1 MAGDRKVRKMVWMV
15 AGMVVFFVLLSLV
28 QCDEKEREIYDRM
41 QEEFLREWKQKKERK
56 AARKNEE
63 KSR

>member
-28 QCDEKEREIYDRM
+28 QCDEKEREIDDRM

>member
-1 MAGDRKVRKMVWMV
+1 MRKMVWMV

-28 QCDEKEREIYDRM
+28 QCDEKEREIDDRM

-56 AARKNEE
+56 AARKTRRKADEE
-63 KSR
+63 

>member
-28 QCDEKEREIYDRM
+28 QCDEKEREIDDRM
-41 QEEFLREWKQKKERK
+41 QEECLREWKQKKERK

>member
-1 MAGDRKVRKMVWMV
+1 MRKMVWMV

>member
-1 MAGDRKVRKMVWMV
+1 MRKMVWMV

-28 QCDEKEREIYDRM
+28 QCDEKEREIDYRM

>member
-1 MAGDRKVRKMVWMV
+1 MRKMVWMV

-28 QCDEKEREIYDRM
+28 QCGEKEREIDDRM

>member
-1 MAGDRKVRKMVWMV
+1 MVWMV

-28 QCDEKEREIYDRM
+28 QCDEKEREIDDRM